1 MRIYRTNP
9 VLAMI
14 AKNVVG
20 AEIHRS
26 GTLVLAHLRMSRI
39 AFRILMWSA
48 FYLAFWLSN
57 STYGWGWTHSPD
69 PGLNF
74 GLSFIYFGCLVASGI
89 ILAKDARGLGSGLK
103 RGFMIVGSLLAV
115 LAVYFGLHS
124 LVLQR
129 SSVHNQTPHHQ
140 VVIGIE
146 FAILTFIVTMKIIE
160 ERLREPYC

>member
-1 MRIYRTNP
+1 
-9 VLAMI
+9 MI
-14 AKNVVG
+14 TKNVIG
-20 AEIHRS
+20 AEIHGS

-74 GLSFIYFGCLVASGI
+74 GLSFIYFGCVAASGI
-89 ILAKDARGLGSGLK
+89 ILAKDAKGLGRGLK
-103 RGFMIVGSLLAV
+103 RVFMIVGSLLAV
-115 LAVYFGLHS
+115 LAVCFGLHS
-124 LVLQR
+124 LGLQMT
-129 SSVHNQTPHHQ
+129 SVHNQTPHHK
-140 VVIGIE
+140 VVIGIQ